1 MEDVAV
7 LAKAAA
13 FLGAAFVMGI
23 GCMAPAYGQGLIGSE
38 ACKNIGKYP
47 ESTNDIRTTMLIAM
61 GFVESSA
68 IYAFLIALLLIFL
81 NR

>member
-1 MEDVAV
+1 MEELV

-23 GCMAPAYGQGLIGSE
+23 GCMAPAYGQGLIGTE

-47 ESTNDIRTTMLIAM
+47 ASTTDIRTTMLIAM